1 MANVE
6 FKLSISLK
14 EGIGRDQSKR
24 LEKALDD
31 KRVMRNFIKKLSQNH
46 RAVGITPG
54 CGAEGEISRARPD

>member
-46 RAVGITPG
+46 RAVSITPG
-54 CGAEGEISRARPD
+54 CGAEGEIFRARPD